1 MQFIRDED
9 IKTAFVTMINKL
21 IFGRK
26 LILQPLLDALRGMSN
41 SDNLSRIQELEKQ
54 IEKNAEQ
61 RELLVKLMAKGYLEA
76 ALFNRE
82 NNELQM
88 EADSYMGQKE
98 ALIHALN
105 GELSKVQ
112 EVSNLIKFTNKAE
125 MINTFNEQIFN
136 EHIEKIIVFS
146 RVEIGFVLKCG
157 ITLRE
162 RM

>member
-1 MQFIRDED
+1 MFTEFFNYIYA
-9 IKTAFVTMINKL
+9 T
-21 IFGRK
+21 
-26 LILQPLLDALRGMSN
+26 
-41 SDNLSRIQELEKQ
+41 
-54 IEKNAEQ
+54 
-61 RELLVKLMAKGYLEA
+61 LV
-76 ALFNRE
+76 E

-88 EADSYMGQKE
+88 EADNYMGQKE

-125 MINTFNEQIFN
+125 MIDTFSEQIFN
-136 EHIEKIIVFS
+136 DYIEKIIVYS

>member
-1 MQFIRDED
+1 
-9 IKTAFVTMINKL
+9 
-21 IFGRK
+21 
-26 LILQPLLDALRGMSN
+26 
-41 SDNLSRIQELEKQ
+41 
-54 IEKNAEQ
+54 
-61 RELLVKLMAKGYLEA
+61 MAKIKKNMFTEF
-76 ALFNRE
+76 FNYIYATLVE

-88 EADSYMGQKE
+88 EADNYMGQKE

-125 MINTFNEQIFN
+125 MIDTFSEQIFN
-136 EHIEKIIVFS
+136 DYIEKIIVYS

>member
-136 EHIEKIIVFS
+136 DHIEKIIVFS